1 MWAGSS
7 MGLEAKGSS
16 HARITGSQAWDELH
30 DLPEASSVR
39 GDPAR
44 GLGEPEGTRC
54 ASRSAAFRS
63 ACGGSRET
71 RVWPP
76 RPEHCPPHP
85 PVSLAPPR
93 APGGQGRAPEQMVF
107 RLQGPR
113 ARGQAGVT
121 GRLGTLDPAARSV
134 WRQAAQWG
142 QTRGPTRSG
151 GRYAPPPAGTERES
165 GSRGPCAQTQHSCH
179 PAGGPQRPSW
189 PGAAAERLASP
200 GSRHVTGSRAAG
212 HPLAGVARG
221 PGRGRAGGDPASRQA
236 PAPHCPS
243 SRPHG
248 GPSTTAERAGARSG
262 ATATEE
268 TSPARSDTL
277 FSLLRLSPRESD
289 GSAMPGDTPKAKELQ
304 TRRVPVRSLRSHCR

>member
-1 MWAGSS
+1 MCVALGRPP
-7 MGLEAKGSS
+7 L
-16 HARITGSQAWDELH
+16 RL
-30 DLPEASSVR
+30 R
-39 GDPAR
+39 
-44 GLGEPEGTRC
+44 GEPGDAGLASAARALSSAPSC
-54 ASRSAAFRS
+54 VSRSAPRPWRPRP
-63 ACGGSRET
+63 GSRADGLQAAGPQGT
-71 RVWPP
+71 RPGRRDWQAWYPGP
-76 RPEHCPPHP
+76 RCSLSMEAGSPVGTDMGPDPERRQ
-85 PVSLAPPR
+85 VR
-93 APGGQGRAPEQMVF
+93 APACRH
-107 RLQGPR
+107 R
-113 ARGQAGVT
+113 AGVRFT
-121 GRLGTLDPAARSV
+121 
-134 WRQAAQWG
+134 
-142 QTRGPTRSG
+142 
-151 GRYAPPPAGTERES
+151 
-165 GSRGPCAQTQHSCH
+165 GPCTQTQHSCH